1 MKRVANNPLATPLQI
16 ERLAKKDLCAALSHP
31 NAHLPFLLQHPDRWT
46 LIAASPAW
54 ALHSL
59 ESPEV
64 ATKFITDAR
73 IYRANGEIQRLSTE
87 LRRTDAERRRLVA
100 WAVEVAG
107 TVAPGWR
114 RHAPD
119 HVCPSY
125 QRRTAL
131 RWLIGLEAEA
141 TRFMGGN
148 SFPAVPYATHA
159 VTAIQHCL
167 GAASHASQYGT
178 TLRHSTPQA
187 KYALDSMVNYA
198 RGTATYVQA
207 TIADPVARMAEAER
221 QAVRLKDFFCGRVL
235 WIEKVIAR
243 LQRESKQQ
251 RGAR

>member
-1 MKRVANNPLATPLQI
+1 MKRVANSPRATPAQI
-16 ERLAKKDLCAALSHP
+16 ERLAKKDLRAALSHP
-31 NAHLPFLLQHPDRWT
+31 NAPLSFLLQHPDRWT

-64 ATKFITDAR
+64 TTKFITDAR
-73 IYRANGEIQRLSTE
+73 IYIANGEIQRLSSE

-100 WAVEVAG
+100 WTVEVAG
-107 TVAPGWR
+107 TVVPGWR
-114 RHAPD
+114 RHVLD
-119 HVCPSY
+119 HPCPSH

-141 TRFMGGN
+141 TRFMGLN
-148 SFPAVPYATHA
+148 DFPAIPYLAA
-159 VTAIQHCL
+159 ALNAIQGCL
-167 GAASHASQYGT
+167 ATAVYASQYRVIEG
-178 TLRHSTPQA
+178 RSTPQA

-198 RGTATYVQA
+198 RGTATHVQS
-207 TIADPVARMAEAER
+207 TIADPVARMTEAER
-221 QAVRLKDFFCGRVL
+221 QAMRLKDFFCGRVL

-243 LQRESKQQ
+243 LARESKQQ